1 MICRQHYSQRRRAA
15 TVVEFAMVAPLVLFL
30 IFGCLEWCLY
40 MFTVNQMQN
49 AAREGARYAVVRTDV
64 YQSFPGADT
73 YLNQNP
79 PDTTSAG
86 AYSVAQV
93 QSYVQNYLNQAGA
106 QVSNLQINIY
116 KVNAQGQPV
125 DVNGNVITLSA
136 ATSSANEGVW
146 NQSSFGQL
154 ICVQI
159 TGTYMP
165 VIPGISQIGL
175 APPVQAT
182 SCMGSEGN

>member
-1 MICRQHYSQRRRAA
+1 MICRQHHSQRRQAA
-15 TVVEFAMVAPLVLFL
+15 TVVEFAVVAPLVLTL

-79 PDTTSAG
+79 PDTVSAG
-86 AYSVAQV
+86 TYSVGQV
-93 QSYVQNYLNQAGA
+93 QSYVQGYLNQAGA
-106 QVSNLQINIY
+106 QVNNLKIDVY
-116 KVNAQGQPV
+116 KVNGQGQPV
-125 DVNGNVITLSA
+125 DVNGNVITLSQ

-146 NQSSFGQL
+146 SQSSFGQL

-159 TGTYMP
+159 SGTYMP
-165 VIPGISQIGL
+165 VIPGLSKIGL